1 MTDKRL
7 LIGLTAGLAL
17 GLLAVGTAWPQQVT
31 SAPATAPVAT
41 EQELTDRI
49 FELANDPPPLPPGA
63 QTTPLL
69 QDQRRQ
75 QIIARRSELIAL
87 ADKLLERHPRT
98 GQRDRVL
105 QLKMESMFRVATA
118 LGQDLAVLKRQAEQV
133 LAAGPSPELATHA
146 AFWKLQCDVITKRQ
160 QIAAAP
166 KLTDEQRTEQFSDFL
181 LGRLDGYVL
190 AYPASEF
197 APAMFARLIEEAEGK
212 ADRTTADRYFQQL
225 KKHHPNGMMTQMMTS
240 WLKRQRAV
248 GKPFELSFTSTDGR
262 RIDLKKLRGRV
273 ILIDFWASWCMPCRA
288 SMPHL
293 KELYGKYHTD
303 GFELIGVS
311 LDRSRFDMDSYLKTV
326 ELPWPIFF
334 DVRAVGDLTAQWGVE
349 QIPTY
354 FVVDKKG
361 LLRST
366 DARGQLDE
374 LIPELLAE

>member
-1 MTDKRL
+1 MIDNRL

-17 GLLAVGTAWPQQVT
+17 GLLAVGPAWPQQVT
-31 SAPATAPVAT
+31 SAPVAA
-41 EQELTDRI
+41 EQELTARI
-49 FELANDPPPLPPGA
+49 FELANDPPPPGA

-69 QDQRRQ
+69 RDQRRQ

-87 ADKLLERHPRT
+87 ADKLLERYPHT

-118 LGQDLAVLKRQAEQV
+118 LGQDLAALKRQAEQV
-133 LAAGPSPELATHA
+133 LAAGPSPELAEHA
-146 AFWKLQCDVITKRQ
+146 TFWKLQCDVITKRQ
-160 QIAAAP
+160 QIATDP
-166 KLTDEQRTEQFSDFL
+166 KLTDEQRTQQFSGFL
-181 LGRLDGYVL
+181 LGRLDGYVQ
-190 AYPASEF
+190 ADPASEF
-197 APAMFARLIEEAEGK
+197 APAMFARLIQEAESK
-212 ADRTTADRYFQQL
+212 TDRAAADRYFQQL
-225 KKHHPNGMMTQMMTS
+225 KKHHPNGMMTQMTTS
-240 WLKRQRAV
+240 WLKRRRAV

-273 ILIDFWASWCMPCRA
+273 ILIDFWASWCMPCRVGV
-288 SMPHL
+288 PHL
-293 KELYGKYHTD
+293 KELYSKYHAK

-311 LDRSRFDMDSYLKTV
+311 LDRSRFDMNSYLKTV

-334 DVRAVGDLTAQWGVE
+334 DVKAVGDLTAYWGVE

-374 LIPELLAE
+374 LIPKLLAE